1 MLIKKS
7 IAGSALAIVMVG
19 AGFPA
24 LADTLVVDL
33 AGWRTYGNFGV
44 ALNTSTFFSLLAGS
58 EVTGYSY
65 AGLSFSTSNG
75 SFLNEFVLSVNRS
88 DASAFLDW
96 APSATA
102 ASGTFGPGSGSWGGP
117 NGSGAGAG
125 FVVAP
130 GANNLWITVYETV
143 DDPFGDTGLLVDATV
158 TAGTLTVTYTS
169 PIPEPAGYGLMGLG
183 LLGLAVAARRRS
195 V

>member
-7 IAGSALAIVMVG
+7 IVGSALAMVMVG

-24 LADTLVVDL
+24 LADTLVVNL
-33 AGWRTYGNFGV
+33 AGWKTHGALGA
-44 ALNTSTFFSLLAGS
+44 ALNTSAFFSLVAGS
-58 EVTGYSY
+58 QVTGYSY
-65 AGLSFSTSNG
+65 SGLTFGTSNG
-75 SFLNEFVLSVNRS
+75 SFLNEFVLSVNNF
-88 DASAFLDW
+88 DGSAYMDW
-96 APSATA
+96 APSTTA
-102 ASGTFGPGSGSWGGP
+102 NTGVFGPASGSWGGL

-143 DDPFGDTGLLVDATV
+143 DDPFGDTGLLMDATV